1 MPRPV
6 LIAALYQSD
15 TRLLVTAAMF
25 VSFIAVLPRPAPRP
39 VATVAVGGIVAL
51 WDFGATLIWGTAGLT
66 KVRFPFALSGTFGSW
81 LVLAA
86 AVIGTAAAAGSLR
99 AFAHRER
106 SLALLLAGTF
116 LGAFA
121 FWSFVVRYSPIIAIF
136 GALVAV
142 TALMWAA
149 TAAPPE
155 QEASL
160 DHHRST
166 GGIVAVGKARLLL
179 PVRVL
184 LPILSGLIFYA
195 SLRWGPKS
203 WVDPQCGPTLV
214 IPAFIAAVALS
225 AVGGGLASR
234 IAGRRTETVVAATLL
249 TGLVAAGI
257 CALAFLLWFGQ
268 NHCGE

>member
-1 MPRPV
+1 MPRAV
-6 LIAALYQSD
+6 LIAALYQGD

-25 VSFIAVLPRPAPRP
+25 VLFIAVLPRPTPRP
-39 VATVAVGGIVAL
+39 VATVAIGAIVAL

-66 KVRFPFALSGTFGSW
+66 KVRFLFALSGTFGSW
-81 LVLAA
+81 LVLAS

-99 AFAHRER
+99 AFSHRER
-106 SLALLLAGTF
+106 SLGLLLAGTF

-136 GALVAV
+136 GGVAAV
-142 TALMWAA
+142 TALRWAA
-149 TAAPPE
+149 TVASAE
-155 QEASL
+155 QEAGL

-166 GGIVAVGKARLLL
+166 VEIGKARLLL

-203 WVDPQCGPTLV
+203 WGDLQCGATLG
-214 IPAFIAAVALS
+214 IPAFVAAVALS
-225 AVGGGLASR
+225 AAGGGLASR
-234 IAGRRTETVVAATLL
+234 IAGRRTEAVVAAALL

-257 CALAFLLWFGQ
+257 CVVAFLLWFGQ